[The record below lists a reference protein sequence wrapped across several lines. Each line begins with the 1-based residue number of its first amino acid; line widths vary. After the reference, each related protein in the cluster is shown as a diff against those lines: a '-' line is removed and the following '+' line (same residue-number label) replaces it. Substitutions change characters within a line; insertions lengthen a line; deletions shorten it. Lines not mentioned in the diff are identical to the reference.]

1 MALAYES
8 LYSTNN
14 NPDDLL
20 NARSAYENAL
30 GIYTREKYPYDYG
43 AIKINI
49 ATVFLKMAE
58 AGKGEF
64 YDYSREAIEEALN
77 VFTVDTYPRDYAL
90 ARITQG
96 DYYYKFSLSGQADK
110 KENLDMAVG
119 AYKEALKVFS
129 EATYPDDYAI
139 IQEKLALVYAE
150 IEKQ

>member
-1 MALAYES
+1 
-8 LYSTNN
+8 
-14 NPDDLL
+14 
-20 NARSAYENAL
+20 
-30 GIYTREKYPYDYG
+30 
-43 AIKINI
+43 
-49 ATVFLKMAE
+49 MAE
-58 AGKGEF
+58 AGKEEF
-64 YDYSREAIEEALN
+64 YDYSREAIEEALA
-77 VFTVDTYPRDYAL
+77 VFTVDVYPRDYAL
-90 ARITQG
+90 AKITQG